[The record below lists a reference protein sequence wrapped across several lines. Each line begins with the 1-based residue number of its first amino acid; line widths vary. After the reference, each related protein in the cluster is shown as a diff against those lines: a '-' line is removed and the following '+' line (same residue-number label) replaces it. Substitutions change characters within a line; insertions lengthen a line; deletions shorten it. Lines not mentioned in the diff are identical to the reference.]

1 MVPLTLTAVVVAALL
16 TVVPMENDGSYQCE
30 ASPISLFL
38 EPAAENGGEFV
49 FDPAPACNSDART
62 RVAWTGAIAITGVGP
77 HPRRRRGAPTWAFE
91 RVARFRAVI
100 PARWYA

>member
-62 RVAWTGAIAITGVGP
+62 RVAWTGAIAITGLVLTLGVVVA
-77 HPRRRRGAPTWAFE
+77 PRFGLSGRSPGSE
-91 RVARFRAVI
+91 R
-100 PARWYA
+100 